1 MRTVYQ
7 FLNAIVRIFYLS
19 AKRFYKEDYTYSAS
33 ALAFITLLSLVP
45 SVSIV
50 LYFFSFFS
58 FFSNAILL
66 AKNYIYENFL
76 PTTTIQL
83 QSYIDQFLQQTQQLP
98 AISILF
104 SVFTGILLIL
114 TIENSINHIWKVGH
128 KKRNLLA
135 TLISWSVLLFM
146 PLLVGYF
153 AFISTYISSFF
164 VSRYQFVLLG
174 MLNLITNSLLIGI
187 LYIALPTRYVTW
199 KEGLIGGVIAACLF
213 DLGKKL
219 FILYISFMTN
229 YEYIY
234 GTLAI
239 IPIFLVWLY
248 FSWAIILFGA
258 LFIYEVKNMR
268 LLTFHKT

>member
-1 MRTVYQ
+1 MRTFYH
-7 FLNAIVRIFYLS
+7 FLNLAKAFYLS

-50 LYFFSFFS
+50 LYFFSYFTFFS
-58 FFSNAILL
+58 TAISS
-66 AKNYIYENFL
+66 AKNYIYQNFL
-76 PTTTIQL
+76 PSTTEQL
-83 QSYIDQFLQQTQQLP
+83 QIYIDQFLQQTQQLP
-98 AISILF
+98 AISIIF
-104 SVFTGILLIL
+104 SVLTGILLIL

-128 KKRNLLA
+128 QKRNIVA
-135 TLISWSVLLFM
+135 TFISWIVLLFM

-164 VSRYQFVLLG
+164 VSQYQFVLLG
-174 MLNLITNSLLIGI
+174 ILNLITNSLLIGI
-187 LYIALPTRYVTW
+187 LYISLPTRYVTW
-199 KEGLIGGVIAACLF
+199 QEGLLGGVIAACLF

-248 FSWAIILFGA
+248 FSWSIILFGA
-258 LFIYEVKNMR
+258 LFIYEIKNSKSLKGHR
-268 LLTFHKT
+268 G